1 MSSSSPSRFGLR
13 ASIAAALALVACKE
27 PLDPAKSVASVA
39 ISPRTAQLYAVQQ
52 QVTFSVVVTTDA
64 GGTPPE
70 GTIPVSFVSRDPT
83 LVAVD
88 AQGVA
93 TALRMGGSTWIVA
106 AAGGKS
112 DSARVEVP
120 ATTCG
125 AVTPTPMAV
134 GQVVT
139 DIGAAGFCAAA
150 TGGEY
155 VVIVHNTSL
164 TTTGASSVDIT
175 GVGLGA
181 ASAFGAVAPGQS
193 SGSLSLA
200 SSAALRHPRDV
211 GAEMAHRRAEAAAV
225 APFAAGARAWYASR
239 PRRAA
244 FNAAPPAVGDVMTIN
259 VNIGGTADA
268 NGCTDARND
277 IAARVA
283 AVSNTAIVLDDPRN
297 PRADGYTDAEY
308 ARFAAMFDS
317 VIYPLDTTQFGKPTD
332 LDGNERVLLVFTKA
346 VNERTPAGAS
356 YYVGGLTHSRD
367 LLPKAQCAGSN
378 VAEMFYLLVPDS
390 LGTVNGNSFMRK
402 SFVDD
407 VTDVTVAHEFQHM
420 INFARRRY
428 LLSGAAPSEELWLN
442 EGLSHVAE
450 ELLYYRMTGRA
461 PRTNIGYEAVGTS
474 AAFESFLTYFVG
486 EFLNYDEYMSL
497 TTTTSPF
504 GSGDALRTRGA
515 IWAFLRY
522 VVDQKLQ
529 ADGRVWYDFVNAG
542 DAGLTNL
549 QKRFGVDEVGLR
561 ALLRDF
567 EISAYADD
575 HVTDVNAR
583 FTQPSWNLRAMY
595 AGLQHGDGTP
605 FVWPLTGTPL
615 ANGTKST
622 VTMISGGFKVYR
634 FTGLEDA
641 DSFVRATGTS
651 GGALPP
657 TITISVIRTR

>member
-1 MSSSSPSRFGLR
+1 MPSSSPSRFGLR
-13 ASIAAALALVACKE
+13 ILAGAALALAACRE
-27 PLDPAKSVASVA
+27 PLDPAKTVASVV

-52 QVTFSVVVTTDA
+52 QVTFSTVVTTEA
-64 GGTPPE
+64 GTTAPD
-70 GTIPVSFVSRDPT
+70 GTIAVSFVSRDPT

-93 TALRMGGSTWIVA
+93 TALRKGGSTWIVA
-106 AAGGKS
+106 TAGGKS

-125 AVTPTPMAV
+125 SMTPTQMAV

-139 DIGAAGFCAAA
+139 DIGAGGFCAAA
-150 TGGEY
+150 GAGDY

-164 TTTGASSVDIT
+164 TTTGASAVEIT
-175 GVGLGA
+175 GVGLGT
-181 ASAFGAVAPGQS
+181 ASASGAAA
-193 SGSLSLA
+193 LSR
-200 SSAALRHPRDV
+200 SSASMAFASGALQHPRDLV
-211 GAEMAHRRAEAAAV
+211 AEMAHRRAEAAAV

-239 PRRAA
+239 ARRAA
-244 FNAAPPAVGDVMTIN
+244 FNATPPAVGDVMTIN

-297 PRADGYTDAEY
+297 PRADGYSDAEY

-317 VIYPLDTTQFGKPTD
+317 VIYPLDTTQFGRPTD
-332 LDGNERVLLVFTKA
+332 LDANERVLLVFTKA

-378 VAEMFYLLVPDS
+378 YAEMFYLLVPDS

-402 SFVDD
+402 SFVDQ

-428 LLSGAAPSEELWLN
+428 ISSFAAPSEELWLN
-442 EGLSHVAE
+442 EGLSHIAE

-461 PRTNIGYEAVGTS
+461 PRANIGYEAVATS
-474 AAFESFLTYFVG
+474 TAFESFLTYFVG

-504 GSGDALRTRGA
+504 GAGDALRTRGA

-522 VVDQKLQ
+522 AADQKLQ

-549 QKRFGVDEVGLR
+549 QRRFGVDEAGLR

-575 HVTDVNAR
+575 HVAAVNSR

-595 AGLQHGDGTP
+595 AGLMHGDGTP
-605 FVWPLTGTPL
+605 FVWPLSGTPL
-615 ANGTKST
+615 ANAIKST
-622 VTMISGGFKVYR
+622 VTIVSGGFQVYR
-634 FTGLEDA
+634 FSGLQDA
-641 DSFVRATGTS
+641 DAFVRATGTTGS
-651 GGALPP
+651 ALPANM
-657 TITISVIRTR
+657 TISVFRTK